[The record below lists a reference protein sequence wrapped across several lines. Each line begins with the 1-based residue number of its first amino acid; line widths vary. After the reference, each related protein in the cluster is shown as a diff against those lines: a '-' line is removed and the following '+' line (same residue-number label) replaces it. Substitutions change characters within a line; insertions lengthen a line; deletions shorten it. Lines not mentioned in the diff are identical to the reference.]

1 MMSKFTDPPV
11 FWEWVWDRR
20 WLMRMIVTVG
30 LIMSVVASLVRLLGD
45 IVGRW
50 LGGVVILVDGD
61 EGGFVG

>member
-1 MMSKFTDPPV
+1 
-11 FWEWVWDRR
+11 
-20 WLMRMIVTVG
+20 MRMIVTVG